1 MPKSLTAKN
10 ISDENKMKLIIPAF
24 CLSSITIFVMLVLVV
39 GVFIRHR
46 IDHST
51 RYNVEQDWNA
61 KSTTS
66 QVAVI
71 KLTPKNSFKSNNI
84 YAAGSFEYKY
94 KCFREYLLRMKL
106 RLDPRLLLRLKT
118 IEDAVNH
125 CPMSLV
131 ARPTAAQIR
140 KMMYST
146 WISKLIGHPSQNFI
160 YPYTYNSPRFNT
172 F

>member
-1 MPKSLTAKN
+1 
-10 ISDENKMKLIIPAF
+10 MKLIIPAF

-61 KSTTS
+61 KITTS

-94 KCFREYLLRMKL
+94 KCFREYLLRS
-106 RLDPRLLLRLKT
+106 LDPRLLQRLKT
-118 IEDAVNH
+118 LEDAVNH

-146 WISKLIGHPSQNFI
+146 WISKLIGHPSQNVI
-160 YPYTYNSPRFNT
+160 CPYTYKYLYNIIRRDLIHF
-172 F
+172 

>member
-1 MPKSLTAKN
+1 
-10 ISDENKMKLIIPAF
+10 MKLIIPAF

-61 KSTTS
+61 KRTTS
-66 QVAVI
+66 QVGDI
-71 KLTPKNSFKSNNI
+71 KLTPKNSLINQIKI
-84 YAAGSFEYKY
+84 YAAGSFIYTH

-106 RLDPRLLLRLKT
+106 RLDPRLLLRRKIL
-118 IEDAVNH
+118 ENAVNH
-125 CPMSLV
+125 CPMSVV

-146 WISKLIGHPSQNFI
+146 WINKLIGFPLWNFI
-160 YPYTYNSPRFNT
+160 CPYTYKNLYNIIRRDLILFNH
-172 F
+172 FRC

>member
-10 ISDENKMKLIIPAF
+10 ISDDNKMKLIIPAF
-24 CLSSITIFVMLVLVV
+24 CLSTITIFVMLVLVV

-94 KCFREYLLRMKL
+94 KCFREYLLRS
-106 RLDPRLLLRLKT
+106 LDPRLL
-118 IEDAVNH
+118 
-125 CPMSLV
+125 
-131 ARPTAAQIR
+131 
-140 KMMYST
+140 
-146 WISKLIGHPSQNFI
+146 
-160 YPYTYNSPRFNT
+160 
-172 F
+172 